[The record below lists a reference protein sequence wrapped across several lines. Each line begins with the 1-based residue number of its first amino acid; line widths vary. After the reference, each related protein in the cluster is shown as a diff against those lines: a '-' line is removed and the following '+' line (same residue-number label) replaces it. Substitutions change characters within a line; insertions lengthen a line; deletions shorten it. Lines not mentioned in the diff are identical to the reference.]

1 VLALLD
7 IAYAMGTAGEE
18 GGAAQ
23 GLGGMLFPLIMIFV
37 IFYFILIRPQ
47 QKKAKQHQEFLN
59 RLKRGDEV
67 ITSGGIYG
75 KVTGLTDKVITLEV
89 ANNVR
94 IKVSRNQIAGLKEE
108 EKEEPKK

>member
-1 VLALLD
+1 LLD
-7 IAYAMGTAGEE
+7 IVHAMGTSGEE
-18 GGAAQ
+18 GGGAQ
-23 GLGGMLFPLIMIFV
+23 GLGGMLFPLIMIFG

-47 QKKAKQHQEFLN
+47 QKKTKQHQEFLD
-59 RLKRGDEV
+59 RLKRGDTV
-67 ITSGGIYG
+67 VTSGGIHG
-75 KVTGLTDKVITLEV
+75 KITGLTGKVITLEI